1 MEQVLQDLGGL
12 ILKALPT
19 FILIVLLHFYLKGMF
34 FRPLER
40 VLKAR
45 YEATEG
51 ARKLA
56 QESLAKASEKA
67 SEYENALRAARLE
80 IYREQEEFRQRW
92 RQEQAQ
98 AVQQSRQKAEAMVR
112 DANAQLQTELAEA
125 KRSLQV
131 QSESLADRIVEQIL
145 HRRPV

>member
-56 QESLAKASEKA
+56 QESLTKASEKA